1 MSLSGLIKMLYS
13 SDNAQEQSSDK
24 EFCNSSDDFL
34 ANELRT
40 SNTMTQ
46 HEKLHV
52 HGVPKEV
59 FGQGHMFN

>member
-1 MSLSGLIKMLYS
+1 MSSSGLIKMPYS

-24 EFCNSSDDFL
+24 EFSNSSDDFL

-46 HEKLHV
+46 HEKFNV
-52 HGVPKEV
+52 QKVPKEV
-59 FGQGHMFN
+59 FGQGHIFN